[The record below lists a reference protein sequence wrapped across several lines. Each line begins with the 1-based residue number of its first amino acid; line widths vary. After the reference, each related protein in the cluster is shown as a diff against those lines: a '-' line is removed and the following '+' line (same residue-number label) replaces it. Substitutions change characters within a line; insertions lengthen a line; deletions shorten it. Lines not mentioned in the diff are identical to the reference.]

1 MKYLIVSGGSID
13 NKFGRELI
21 QENNYD
27 VIIAADAGMNFLFA
41 NKLKPDIIIGDFDS
55 VSSEAL
61 DYFKSNRGI
70 EICMLNP
77 EKDDTDT
84 EHSVRFAIERGATDI
99 TILGGTGSRLD
110 HVLGNIAVL
119 GIGLEEKVPIQLIDK
134 NNRIRMFNED
144 FIIDKKT
151 QFGKYVSLIPFNG
164 SVHDLSINGMKYN
177 VSNLQM
183 GGFNSLGISNAIED
197 ETAEISFEKGILIV
211 VESRD

>member
-21 QENNYD
+21 QENKYD
-27 VIIAADAGMNFLFA
+27 VIIAADAGMNFLFD

-119 GIGLEEKVPIQLIDK
+119 
-134 NNRIRMFNED
+134 
-144 FIIDKKT
+144 
-151 QFGKYVSLIPFNG
+151 
-164 SVHDLSINGMKYN
+164 
-177 VSNLQM
+177 
-183 GGFNSLGISNAIED
+183 
-197 ETAEISFEKGILIV
+197 
-211 VESRD
+211 